1 MNADETLTTE
11 RPFTV
16 GDLMAREPVV
26 IVGSASLTEAARLM
40 DEYDISGLP
49 VVGDGGHVVGVISQ
63 TDLVRARATEWLWS
77 NWTGL
82 QVRHLMT
89 SPPLTIRRS
98 ATLESAAVR
107 MERDHVHRLV
117 VVADDDAT
125 MPVGVISTSDVVRAL
140 ARDAR

>member
-1 MNADETLTTE
+1 MNLEEQPFD
-11 RPFTV
+11 RPNTV
-16 GDLMAREPVV
+16 GDLMAIEPIVV
-26 IVGSASLTEAARLM
+26 TTSASLTDAAKLM

-49 VVGDGGHVVGVISQ
+49 VIAEGGVVVGVISQ

-82 QVRHLMT
+82 EVRHLMT

-98 ATLESAAVR
+98 SSLEAAAVR

-117 VVADDDAT
+117 VVADDDPS
-125 MPVGVISTSDVVRAL
+125 MPIGVISTSDVVRAL
-140 ARDAR
+140 ARDVR

>member
-1 MNADETLTTE
+1 MNAKEPLLT
-11 RPFTV
+11 RPTIV
-16 GDLMAREPVV
+16 GDLMALEPIVV
-26 IVGSASLTEAARLM
+26 PGWASLTDAARIM

-49 VVGDGGHVVGVISQ
+49 VVGEAGDVVGVISQ

-89 SPPLTIRRS
+89 SPPLTIHRS
-98 ATLESAAVR
+98 ASLESAAVR
-107 MERDHVHRLV
+107 MEHDHVHRLV
-117 VVADDDAT
+117 VVADDD
-125 MPVGVISTSDVVRAL
+125 PSIPIGVISTSDVVRAL

>member
-1 MNADETLTTE
+1 MNAGETRTD

-16 GDLMAREPVV
+16 GDLMALEPIVV
-26 IVGSASLTEAARLM
+26 AGSASLTDAAKLM

-49 VVGDGGHVVGVISQ
+49 VVGDGGAVVGVISQ

-117 VVADDDAT
+117 VVADDDANV
-125 MPVGVISTSDVVRAL
+125 PVGVISTSDVVRAL
-140 ARDAR
+140 ARDPR

>member
-1 MNADETLTTE
+1 MKTDETRLD

-16 GDLMAREPVV
+16 GDLMALEP
-26 IVGSASLTEAARLM
+26 IAITTSASLSDAAKVM

-49 VVGDGGHVVGVISQ
+49 VVDDGGDVVGVISQ

-82 QVRHLMT
+82 QVRHLMS
-89 SPPLTIRRS
+89 SPALTIRQS
-98 ATLESAAVR
+98 ASLETAAVR

-117 VVADDDAT
+117 VVADDDPTVAI
-125 MPVGVISTSDVVRAL
+125 GVISTSDVVRAL
-140 ARDAR
+140 ASDR